1 MPSIGDIAAEY
12 VERAAAQ
19 DPCYATAAGIAGHD
33 HELPDLGADGFAG
46 RAGLD
51 RSTLAALD
59 AAEAPDPR
67 EQVARAAMRERL
79 ALAVE
84 RYDAG
89 DTTSELNTLNSWVQR
104 VREVFDLMPTQGEEA
119 AATIAQRM
127 AAVPWAYR
135 QLSETLLDAAR
146 DGRCAARRQVEE
158 AAGQCAAW
166 AKPGDSFYSGLAGR
180 LTAAPDSLRRELA
193 VAARAATAATAELG
207 AFLDRELMPLAREKD
222 ASGAEVYARASR
234 HYLGA
239 AVDLREAYAW
249 SWEELARLR
258 AEMARVSNLVRP
270 GATVQEAVAFLDE
283 DPARRVEGRERF
295 RAWMQELAERTISE
309 LHGTHFDIPQPA
321 HRIEAVIAPTN
332 DGGIYY
338 TGPSDDWSRP
348 GRMCWSV
355 PDGVETFST
364 WKEVTVVYH
373 EGVPGH
379 HLQIS
384 HAMAD
389 RESLN
394 RWQRMSWV
402 SGHGEGWAL
411 YAERLMGDLGYLDDP
426 GAYLGMLDS
435 QQLLTA
441 QVALD
446 IGVHLE
452 LDVPKGTG
460 WHEGERWNAEIAWE
474 ILRAHSSG
482 TNGNCAPSYA
492 AASACRVRP
501 RPTPLVNGSGYKL
514 ERMPWHGPEQ
524 PSASRTFTPRHSAWA
539 PWALTRC
546 ARSLPASKDAR
557 QSTNGPGCTGH
568 SSRGGAG
575 TSRAYTSS
583 RLHHLPG
590 RDLPGP
596 AQLGREDLPPR
607 ELLPRSR
614 TGRPL
619 RRLGR
624 AATLFRRSPRRLPA
638 AP

>member
-1 MPSIGDIAAEY
+1 MPSIDDIAAEY
-12 VERAAAQ
+12 VERAAAL
-19 DPCYATAAGIAGHD
+19 DPCYATYAGIAGHD
-33 HELPDLGADGFAG
+33 HELADLGADGFAG

-84 RYDAG
+84 CYDAG
-89 DTTSELNTLNSWVQR
+89 DTTSELNTITSWVQR
-104 VREVFDLMPTQGEEA
+104 VREVFDLMPTDGEEA
-119 AATIAQRM
+119 AANIAKRM
-127 AAVPWAYR
+127 AAVPRAYR
-135 QLSETLLDAAR
+135 QLSATLLDAAR

-158 AAGQCAAW
+158 VAGQCAAW
-166 AKPGDSFYSGLAGR
+166 ARPGDSFYSGLVGR
-180 LTAAPDSLRRELA
+180 LTAVPDSLRGELG

-222 ASGAEVYARASR
+222 ACGPEVYARASR
-234 HYLGA
+234 YFLGA

-249 SWEELARLR
+249 SWEEIARLR

-270 GATVQEAVAFLDE
+270 GATVEEAVAILDE
-283 DPARRVEGRERF
+283 DPARRVEGRENF
-295 RAWMQELAERTISE
+295 RAWMQEHAERTISE

-338 TGPSDDWSRP
+338 TGPSEDWSRP
-348 GRMCWSV
+348 GRMWWSV

-411 YAERLMGDLGYLDDP
+411 YAERLMGELGYLDDP

-435 QQLLTA
+435 QQLLAA
-441 QVALD
+441 QVPLD

-452 LDVPKGTG
+452 LDVPRGTG
-460 WHEGERWNAEIAWE
+460 WREGERWNAEIAWE
-474 ILRAHSSG
+474 FLRAHSSWDERQLRSELRRCLG
-482 TNGNCAPSYA
+482 MPGQAPSY
-492 AASACRVRP
+492 
-501 RPTPLVNGSGYKL
+501 KL
-514 ERMPWHGPEQ
+514 GERIWLQ
-524 PSASRTFTPRHSAWA
+524 
-539 PWALTRC
+539 
-546 ARSLPASKDAR
+546 AREDAMAR
-557 QSTNGPGCTGH
+557 A
-568 SSRGGAG
+568 GGAF
-575 TSRAYTSS
+575 SLKDFHAKALS
-583 RLHHLPG
+583 
-590 RDLPGP
+590 
-596 AQLGREDLPPR
+596 LGAMGLD
-607 ELLPRSR
+607 
-614 TGRPL
+614 PL
-619 RRLGR
+619 REALARV
-624 AATLFRRSPRRLPA
+624 
-638 AP
+638 